1 MRYREITPP
10 PSHPYITKLE
20 IDPADLH
27 RLRRMADNAPEL
39 RVLDFDDST
48 PDRWAV
54 RVGCASR
61 RVQEMIED
69 TWG

>member
-1 MRYREITPP
+1 M
-10 PSHPYITKLE
+10 
-20 IDPADLH
+20 
-27 RLRRMADNAPEL
+27 RRMTDDAPEL
-39 RVLDFDDST
+39 RLLDIDDST
-48 PDRWAV
+48 ADRWLV